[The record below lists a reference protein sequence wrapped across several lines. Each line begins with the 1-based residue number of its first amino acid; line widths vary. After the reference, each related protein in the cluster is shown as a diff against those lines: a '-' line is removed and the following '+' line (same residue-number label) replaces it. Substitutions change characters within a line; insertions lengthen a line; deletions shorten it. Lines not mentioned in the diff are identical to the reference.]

1 MRDGNTDDQKGRSG
15 ASDRPRWDLLRLL
28 EFEIWPLIGAEK
40 LDRPPMSRIERDR
53 ALGGRWEQ

>member
-1 MRDGNTDDQKGRSG
+1 MRDRNTEDQKGRLG

-28 EFEIWPLIGAEK
+28 EVEIWPLVAADK

-53 ALGGRWEQ
+53 ALRGGSEL